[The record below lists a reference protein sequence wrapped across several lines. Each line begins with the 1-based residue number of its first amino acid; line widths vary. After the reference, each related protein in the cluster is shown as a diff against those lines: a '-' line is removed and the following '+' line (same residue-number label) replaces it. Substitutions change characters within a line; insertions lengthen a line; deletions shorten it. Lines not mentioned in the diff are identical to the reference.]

1 MYELN
6 EITQKAMRKVE
17 LDLPDDIPAESC
29 KVCQCE
35 GKPVSITYRPVELCS
50 KHLALWWKDY
60 SNMKGW

>member
-6 EITQKAMRKVE
+6 EITQKQIRKVE
-17 LDLPDDIPAESC
+17 IDLMNTPTKETC

-35 GKPVSITYRPVELCS
+35 GKPVSITNRVVELCE
-50 KHLALWWKDY
+50 KHLALWWQDY